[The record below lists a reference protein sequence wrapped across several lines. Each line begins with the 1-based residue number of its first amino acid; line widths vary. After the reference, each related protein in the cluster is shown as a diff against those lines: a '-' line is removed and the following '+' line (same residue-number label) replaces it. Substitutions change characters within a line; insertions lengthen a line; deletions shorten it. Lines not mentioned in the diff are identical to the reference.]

1 MVKIE
6 RLENPKGGEFVI
18 HESGNRKAEMGYTN
32 AGEDKIII
40 DHTFVDTMFRGENIG
55 RDLVKAGVE
64 FAREKDLKIIP
75 LCPFAMA
82 EFDKHPEYT
91 DVLFES

>member
-1 MVKIE
+1 MYKIE

-18 HESGNRKAEMGYTN
+18 HERGNRKAEMGYTN

-40 DHTFVDTMFRGENIG
+40 DHTFVDTMFRGEHIG
-55 RDLVKAGVE
+55 GDLVKAGVD
-64 FAREKDLKIIP
+64 FARESSLKIIP

-82 EFDKHPEYT
+82 EFDKHPEYA
-91 DVLFES
+91 DVLVKS

>member
-1 MVKIE
+1 MFMIE
-6 RLENPKGGEFVI
+6 LIENSKGGEFVV
-18 HESGNRKAEMGYTN
+18 HESGNRMAEMGYTN

-40 DHTFVDTMFRGENIG
+40 DHTFVDTAFRGEHLG

-82 EFDKHPEYT
+82 EFERHPEYS
-91 DVLFES
+91 DVLVKS

>member
-1 MVKIE
+1 MFKIE
-6 RLENPKGGEFVI
+6 RLENPKGGEFVVQ
-18 HESGNRKAEMGYTN
+18 ESGNRMAEMGYTN

-40 DHTFVDTMFRGENIG
+40 DHTFVETMFRGESLG
-55 RDLVKAGVE
+55 RDLVKAGVD
-64 FAREKDLKIIP
+64 FARESNLKIIP

-91 DVLFES
+91 DVLVKS